1 MREELEKA
9 IGGQL
14 RLLAIRTRNT
24 LKIIQKGMTEKLCMS
39 ETSYSD
45 IETGK
50 FHCSMLTCVLLICMQ
65 SDTHEFFD
73 TVRGICEERQKY
85 LLFDEKEVQPL

>member
-24 LKIIQKGMTEKLCMS
+24 LKITQKDMAEKLCMS
-39 ETSYSD
+39 ESSYSD
-45 IETGK
+45 IETEK
-50 FHCSMLTCVLLICMQ
+50 FHCSMLTCVLLLCMQ
-65 SDTHEFFD
+65 SDTDEFFD
-73 TVRGICEERQKY
+73 TVKGICEEHQKFFP
-85 LLFDEKEVQPL
+85 FDHNEV

>member
-1 MREELEKA
+1 MRQELEKA

-24 LKIIQKGMTEKLCMS
+24 LKITQKDMSEKLCVS
-39 ETSYSD
+39 ESSYSD

-50 FHCSMLTCVLLICMQ
+50 FHCGMLTCILLLCMQ
-65 SDTHEFFD
+65 SDTDEFFD
-73 TVRGICEERQKY
+73 TVRKICEERQKY